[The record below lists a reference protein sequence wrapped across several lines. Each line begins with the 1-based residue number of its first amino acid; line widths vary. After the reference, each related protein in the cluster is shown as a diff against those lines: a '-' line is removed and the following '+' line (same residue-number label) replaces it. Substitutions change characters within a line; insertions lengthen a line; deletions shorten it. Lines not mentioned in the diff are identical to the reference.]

1 LQVQRGGEAVHAMKL
16 FRQLNVAELVREQG
30 QGGVVGGP
38 GGGGLMLVG
47 SDGKFSAV
55 LLFNGH

>member
-1 LQVQRGGEAVHAMKL
+1 MQVQRGGEAVHAMKL

-38 GGGGLMLVG
+38 GGGRFDAGGVRWEIF
-47 SDGKFSAV
+47 SSSAV
-55 LLFNGH
+55 